1 LTKTRHPDLDQ
12 EHPDLDQE
20 HPDLDQEH
28 PDLDQEHP
36 NLDQEHP
43 DLDQEQLAQ
52 TTRSALGIN
61 KETHSRPDIFADPT
75 TTQQPGVL
83 CRQAMR
89 HGEQKSDITAARQ

>member
-20 HPDLDQEH
+20 HPDLDQE
-28 PDLDQEHP
+28 QI
-36 NLDQEHP
+36 
-43 DLDQEQLAQ
+43 AQ

-61 KETHSRPDIFADPT
+61 KETPSRPETFADPT
-75 TTQQPGVL
+75 TTQHPWAL
-83 CRQAMR
+83 CRQAMH